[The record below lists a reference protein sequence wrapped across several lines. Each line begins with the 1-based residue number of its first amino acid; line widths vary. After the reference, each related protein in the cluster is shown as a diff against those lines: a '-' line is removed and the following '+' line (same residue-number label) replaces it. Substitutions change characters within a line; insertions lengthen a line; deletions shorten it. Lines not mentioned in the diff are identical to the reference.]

1 MAINGFSLKLVTI
14 AACCLSVTAGAR
26 AFGQVLQGEAALGSW
41 HDDKPGVRRLLTP
54 QDLLQWRM
62 TARCS

>member
-1 MAINGFSLKLVTI
+1 VAMNGYSLKLVTI

-41 HDDKPGVRRLLTP
+41 HDDNPAGLVSGHRSIPLIQSRR
-54 QDLLQWRM
+54 
-62 TARCS
+62 